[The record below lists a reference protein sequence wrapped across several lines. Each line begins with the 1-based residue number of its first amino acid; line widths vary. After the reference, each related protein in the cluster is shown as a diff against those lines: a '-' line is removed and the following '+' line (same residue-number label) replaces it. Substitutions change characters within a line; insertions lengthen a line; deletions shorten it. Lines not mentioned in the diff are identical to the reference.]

1 MFDNLDS
8 LMHGFGVVLTFHH
21 VAIIMGGVLLGIL
34 VGLVVLRHPVV
45 SALLAVAVVAVVF
58 TLLLNAGPPTEWGR

>member
-1 MFDNLDS
+1 
-8 LMHGFGVVLTFHH
+8 
-21 VAIIMGGVLLGIL
+21 
-34 VGLVVLRHPVV
+34 VLRHPVV